1 MAQTTLDDDDLFDEA
16 ASEIRADVEE
26 SLERARAE
34 LPTAESIWSVE
45 ADNTLGVLNTLR
57 TALDVGEATDHLR
70 DAKKW
75 YTMGEQAG
83 AFDDDG
89 LAEEIAT
96 VEELIADVE
105 AAGEQAGELATTI
118 PGLKDQLDGAGE

>member
-26 SLERARAE
+26 SLDRARAE
-34 LPTAESIWSVE
+34 LPAAEAVWSVE

-57 TALDVGEATDHLR
+57 TALDAGEAADHLR

-89 LAEEIAT
+89 LAEEIET
-96 VEELIADVE
+96 VEELITDLESAS
-105 AAGEQAGELATTI
+105 EQAGELATTV
-118 PGLKDQLDGAGE
+118 PGLKDTLEGTEE